1 MSKMILGAMI
11 LGLLAGCSGNSDD
24 KKTTSSTTTEQSTTI
39 ATNDTTEAGNDSVST
54 TTVIDAG
61 NDNDSISTTTVSDGS
76 SCSTQQIFTEIN
88 SNISAGYAFGCGNIT
103 LRNVFLY
110 TSVLQGNN
118 TGYPFFD
125 PQVIQY
131 LTSDDICGITNADF
145 SYLSVGKINQM
156 KIIISKTFVNTPISI
171 GIVYAPT
178 ITDASKPKNFR
189 GGGLQPATINSNE
202 QYEVDFSQASLLGSD
217 TAYYFFG
224 FYVTNNGADADLPG
238 YAAFNVF
245 FDICN

>member
-1 MSKMILGAMI
+1 MI

-76 SCSTQQIFTEIN
+76 SCSTQQIFTETN
-88 SNISAGYAFGCGNIT
+88 SNISAGYAYGCGNIT

-118 TGYPFFD
+118 TGYPFF
-125 PQVIQY
+125 
-131 LTSDDICGITNADF
+131 
-145 SYLSVGKINQM
+145 
-156 KIIISKTFVNTPISI
+156 
-171 GIVYAPT
+171 
-178 ITDASKPKNFR
+178 
-189 GGGLQPATINSNE
+189 
-202 QYEVDFSQASLLGSD
+202 
-217 TAYYFFG
+217 
-224 FYVTNNGADADLPG
+224 
-238 YAAFNVF
+238 
-245 FDICN
+245 